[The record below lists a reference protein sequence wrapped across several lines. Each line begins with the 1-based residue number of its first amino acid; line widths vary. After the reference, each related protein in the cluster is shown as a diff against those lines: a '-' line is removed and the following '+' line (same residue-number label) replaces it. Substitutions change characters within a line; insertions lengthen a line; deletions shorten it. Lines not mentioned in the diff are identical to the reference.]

1 MHNTLRS
8 LSLYPL
14 PPSNPPPPPPPPLRL
29 LPRSPLLTPRHA
41 RARALAP
48 PPTPPPRRRCRRP
61 FSIFSRLLLDRHV
74 TRYLIKGYSIIFFY
88 RTRRPPV
95 VVLVEGATDFA
106 EDARDIEREKQ
117 SLRRERESR
126 GKRDRTHHAASSPL
140 RPRIDPPLSPF
151 FFRRGIICKVGSTGR
166 RPGR

>member
-14 PPSNPPPPPPPPLRL
+14 PPSNPPPPPPPLRL
-29 LPRSPLLTPRHA
+29 LLRSPLLSPRHA

-88 RTRRPPV
+88 HTRRPPVV
-95 VVLVEGATDFA
+95 VVLVEGATVA
-106 EDARDIEREKQ
+106 EDARDFE
-117 SLRRERESR
+117 RERERETESPAR
-126 GKRDRTHHAASSPL
+126 ERVEAREIAAHHAASSPL
-140 RPRIDPPLSPF
+140 RPRHRSASQSLFLPS
-151 FFRRGIICKVGSTGR
+151 RNYM
-166 RPGR
+166 